1 MEESVEENSENNMY
15 DQIYN
20 FIDKIKKKSLK
31 LNLLKIKPMIE
42 GKKAFIKNENK
53 FLLNNLNHT

>member
-1 MEESVEENSENNMY
+1 MY
-15 DQIYN
+15 DQIDN
-20 FIDKIKKKSLK
+20 FIDKLKKKSLK